1 MADFRLKEGY
11 DIPLVGGPADS
22 VSVAPRPATVALK
35 PSEFRGVKIRLL
47 VDEGD
52 VVKAGSPLGCVKNRE
67 QQIFTAPMAGT
78 VMAVVRGPRR
88 ALMEV
93 VIKPDEASDAVPF
106 KQHDAVAL
114 SGLSRDV
121 VLEQLLQSGLFNVF
135 QQRPFGNVADPAV
148 TPRSIFVSAFDTAP
162 LSADTALIVQG
173 NEAAFQAGL
182 DIASRLA
189 SGKVHLSVD
198 GRRLDLPK
206 AFSEANNVELHRFS
220 GPHPTG
226 CVGVQIHHVDP
237 IKHRRDVVWTTTVQ
251 GLILIGRLFLE
262 GRYVPDITVALSGS
276 AVTAPK
282 HYRTVVGANIA
293 SITNDNVKHGDL
305 RYISGDVLTGT
316 TSSPDG
322 HLDMK
327 SSTLTVI
334 PEATESE
341 FLGWALPGFGR
352 LSKYRTYPSAVF
364 GGKRFAP
371 DTKLNGGHRAFL
383 ATGYYEQVLPM
394 DIYPMYLLKSIL
406 AQDFDEMEGLGILEV
421 TEEEFALCE
430 YACPSKVNVQQIIRD
445 GLDLVEYDG

>member
-67 QQIFTAPMAGT
+67 QQIFTAPTAGT

>member
-22 VSVAPRPATVALK
+22 ISVAPRPATVALK

>member
-11 DIPLVGGPADS
+11 DIPLVGEPADS
-22 VSVAPRPATVALK
+22 VSAAPRPATVALK
-35 PSEFRGVKIRLL
+35 PGEFRGVKVRLL

-52 VVKAGSPLGCVKNRE
+52 VVKAGSPLACVKSRE
-67 QQIFTAPMAGT
+67 QQVFTAPMAGT
-78 VMAVVRGPRR
+78 VKAVVRGARR
-88 ALMEV
+88 ALMEI
-93 VIKPDEASDAVPF
+93 VIKPDEASDAVSF
-106 KQHDAVAL
+106 RQHDAVAIR
-114 SGLSRDV
+114 GLARDV

-162 LSADTALIVQG
+162 LAADTALIVQG

-182 DIASRLA
+182 DVASQLA
-189 SGKVHLSVD
+189 SGKVHLSVE
-198 GRRLDLPK
+198 GRRFDLPK
-206 AFSEANNVELHRFS
+206 AFSEAKNVELHRFF
-220 GPHPTG
+220 GPHPAG

-262 GRYVPDITVALSGS
+262 GRYVPDITIALSGS

-293 SITNDNVKHGDL
+293 SITNGNVEHGEL

-316 TSSPDG
+316 TSTPDG
-322 HLDMK
+322 HLNMK
-327 SSTLTVI
+327 PSTLTVI

-352 LSKYRTYPSAVF
+352 LSKYRTYPSAVL
-364 GGKRFAP
+364 GGKKFAP
-371 DTKLNGGHRAFL
+371 DTKLNGGHRAFV

>member
-67 QQIFTAPMAGT
+67 QQIFTAPTAGT

-106 KQHDAVAL
+106 KQHDAVAI

>member
-67 QQIFTAPMAGT
+67 QQIFTAPTAGT

-226 CVGVQIHHVDP
+226 CVGVQIHHIDP